1 MTRTPS
7 SQVGERSTYLLLP
20 NHHIVP
26 SETHRLSVSQ
36 IYGNFLGTFFSALFF
51 PPKKSAQKVL
61 SLTERYEY
69 DEHFLGTLFPML
81 LSPVLIL
88 PVILSHVKTQNL
100 GSRHIDHQH
109 PTQSTSKHILNHSAS
124 PTPHPRVP
132 TLCTSAPHHP
142 AKRYQPSQILPEIST
157 LLAQHAQHIAG
168 LWRLVLMLVESF
180 LNYK

>member
-1 MTRTPS
+1 M
-7 SQVGERSTYLLLP
+7 
-20 NHHIVP
+20 
-26 SETHRLSVSQ
+26 
-36 IYGNFLGTFFSALFF
+36 GTFFSALFF
-51 PPKKSAQKVL
+51 PPKKSSQKVL

-168 LWRLVLMLVESF
+168 LWRLLRLPQRNTQDIKYRIVLMLVESF